1 MSMENGDMREKIARI
16 EADLEKFA
24 ESLDRC
30 RKAMLL
36 AKVAI
41 AAGALWM
48 IAALVGATS
57 FDSTPAVSAI
67 GAIIGGIVVYGSNS
81 STSKQTLE
89 AMKAAERRRS
99 DLIDMLNPKAVRLDG
114 E

>member
-1 MSMENGDMREKIARI
+1 MSMDSGHVREKIARI
-16 EADLEKFA
+16 EADLEEFA
-24 ESLDRC
+24 VSLDRC

-48 IAALVGATS
+48 IAALVGAIS
-57 FDSTPAVSAI
+57 FDSTPAVGAI

-99 DLIDMLNPKAVRLDG
+99 DLIDIISPKAVRLNG